1 MQDVVR
7 ICADWARHGTEGVI
21 ACLETVPLEAGITR
35 LTMLTIT
42 DECTDEAASL
52 QQTPTTGLPVLQ
64 IMRGSQLLSESR
76 PAVKP
81 MPADGTPQIGFRF
94 ITKHNDARVT
104 LAEADQVARA
114 VRRCLK
120 RMFCVPG
127 NEVMRTR
134 NQVQVTDFR
143 SWDEEVAVTHENTL
157 LTLTLVATL
166 TVRDL
171 YTSAS

>member
-1 MQDVVR
+1 MQDAVR
-7 ICADWARHGTEGVI
+7 ICADWARHETEGVL
-21 ACLETVPLEAGITR
+21 ACLAAVPLEVGVTR
-35 LTMLTIT
+35 LTTLTIV
-42 DECTDEAASL
+42 DECTDKATAL
-52 QQTPTTGLPVLQ
+52 QQTPTAGLPMLQ

-81 MPADGTPQIGFRF
+81 MPADGTQQIGYRF
-94 ITKHNDARVT
+94 IAKHNDARVA

-114 VRRCLK
+114 VRRNLK
-120 RMFCVPG
+120 RMFCVPD
-127 NEVMRTR
+127 NEAVRSR
-134 NQVQVTDFR
+134 NQVQVTDHR

-171 YTSAS
+171 YTSAP